1 MIEQTL
7 DPVFVQRQI
16 DALRAAIADGALD
29 DAAAEAVDALP
40 RVTAPDAT
48 APLLAAL
55 PVGGAGPAS
64 SGGGPDE
71 PDVPFMGRDPI
82 AAMLQTAIEER
93 VRAEH
98 PDAIEELPLGDLAAM
113 SATPA
118 AIATMHE
125 SDQFTTTD
133 IRWVTEVGKAVL
145 KRLAKGN
152 HRFNRMPAEIETA
165 RDDARVVLV
174 GDWGSGLPR
183 ARAVA
188 AHMAEEVR
196 DAVANG
202 REVHVIHLG
211 DVYYSG
217 ERSEYDNH
225 VLGAGLWPVTAAQ
238 AAAGVGSWS
247 LNGNHDMYSG
257 GWAYYDHLLA
267 EPRFAMQ
274 RSPDGKGAS
283 YFRIRTPSWDV
294 VGLDTA
300 WDADPLAMGHRA
312 VLEDP
317 QAEFVGRVAVSSN
330 RKLLLLSHHQFVSV
344 YSPHDIGKIL
354 PSKLASLLAARRI
367 TAWFWGHEHRC
378 MGFEDT
384 GGVAFPR
391 CVGHGGV
398 PVLSRPEGAP
408 TPPPGIWEE
417 RGFLDDRGRH
427 WARFGFAVLDFQ
439 GAAIHV
445 RYRND
450 LGAETREEDIG

>member
-29 DAAAEAVDALP
+29 EAAAEAVDALP

-118 AIATMHE
+118 AIATMH
-125 SDQFTTTD
+125 DQFTTTD

-217 ERSEYDNH
+217 ERSEYDNR

-238 AAAGVGSWS
+238 AAAGVGS
-247 LNGNHDMYSG
+247 
-257 GWAYYDHLLA
+257 
-267 EPRFAMQ
+267 
-274 RSPDGKGAS
+274 
-283 YFRIRTPSWDV
+283 
-294 VGLDTA
+294 
-300 WDADPLAMGHRA
+300 
-312 VLEDP
+312 
-317 QAEFVGRVAVSSN
+317 
-330 RKLLLLSHHQFVSV
+330 
-344 YSPHDIGKIL
+344 
-354 PSKLASLLAARRI
+354 
-367 TAWFWGHEHRC
+367 
-378 MGFEDT
+378 
-384 GGVAFPR
+384 
-391 CVGHGGV
+391 
-398 PVLSRPEGAP
+398 
-408 TPPPGIWEE
+408 
-417 RGFLDDRGRH
+417 
-427 WARFGFAVLDFQ
+427 
-439 GAAIHV
+439 
-445 RYRND
+445 
-450 LGAETREEDIG
+450 